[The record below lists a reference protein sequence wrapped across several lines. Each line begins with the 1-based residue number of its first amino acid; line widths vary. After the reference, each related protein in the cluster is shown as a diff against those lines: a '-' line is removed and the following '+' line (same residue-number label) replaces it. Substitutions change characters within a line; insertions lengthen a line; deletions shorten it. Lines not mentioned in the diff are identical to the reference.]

1 MKKVIAILF
10 AVLMLSTLCLPA
22 FAASDINADEQRV
35 IDVLDDVVNSKAGKK
50 MTLKVSDINHAKN
63 FMMRDE
69 INLTKAQADEI
80 IAGADKCYDIV
91 VASGLETEKLTD
103 MKDADRK
110 ALMAAANEAG
120 APVGVTVEYN
130 FADDKVEFTYQ
141 GTIIATVEP
150 TIKITGADYTML
162 FVIMGAAVVAL
173 AALAVVVKKT
183 ACAK

>member
-10 AVLMLSTLCLPA
+10 TVLMLSTLCLPA

-69 INLTKAQADEI
+69 INLTKAQAAEI

-91 VASGLETEKLTD
+91 VASGLEAEKLTD

-110 ALMAAANEAG
+110 ALLAAANEAG

>member
-35 IDVLDDVVNSKAGKK
+35 IDVLEEVVNSKAGKK
-50 MTLKVSDINHAKN
+50 MTLKVSDVNHAKN

-69 INLTKAQADEI
+69 IDLTKAQADEI
-80 IAGADKCYDIV
+80 ITAAGECYDII
-91 VASGLETEKLTD
+91 VASGLETEDLTS
-103 MKDADRK
+103 MPEADRK
-110 ALMAAANEAG
+110 ALLAAANEAG
-120 APVGVTVEYN
+120 APVGVTVQYN
-130 FADDKVEFTYQ
+130 AADNKAEFVYQ
-141 GTIIATVEP
+141 GNIIATVEP
-150 TIKITGADYTML
+150 TIKVTGADYTML
-162 FVIMGAAVVAL
+162 FVIMSAAVVAL